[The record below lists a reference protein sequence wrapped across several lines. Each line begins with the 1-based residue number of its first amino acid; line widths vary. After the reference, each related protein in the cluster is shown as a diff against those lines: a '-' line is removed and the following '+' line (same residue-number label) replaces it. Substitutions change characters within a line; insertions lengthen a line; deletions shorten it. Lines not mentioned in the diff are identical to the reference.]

1 LQHRSGENSIRGGA
15 VPPEPK
21 ERKMEVVTVILQIVG
36 VAVVAYGLVLAAG
49 NGLGHALVD
58 RRKNGHAAA

>member
-1 LQHRSGENSIRGGA
+1 
-15 VPPEPK
+15 
-21 ERKMEVVTVILQIVG
+21 MEVVTVILQIVG